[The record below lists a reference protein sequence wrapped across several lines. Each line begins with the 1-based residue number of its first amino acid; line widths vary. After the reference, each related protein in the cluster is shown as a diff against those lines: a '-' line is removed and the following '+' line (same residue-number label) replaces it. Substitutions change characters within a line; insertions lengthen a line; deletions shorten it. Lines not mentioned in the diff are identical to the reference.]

1 MRILQVD
8 DTLTLAGGVGQYVAA
23 LVDLLARGGHESI
36 TVRCR
41 GAEHAGG
48 YRVDHTL
55 AGHDAA
61 ARLQD
66 IVRRERPDVA
76 LVHHVADAAVISAL
90 TSTLPTVAY
99 VHGYPA
105 LCPGL
110 AKYYRRGDE
119 VCLRAFGWGCFPMHY
134 LRRCSSARNPRTVL
148 RLMAATRRLQGAL
161 RRVPQLLVGSRYMAA
176 LLAQNGFDLARSTI
190 LPPHF
195 IAAQPAPW
203 TPPADPD
210 QILYAGRLEIEK
222 GVPYLLEAL
231 ALLPRR
237 YHLVI
242 AGDGTLRAVYEQMT
256 ARLGLSD
263 RVRFLGWCNQAAM
276 PALYRQSGLLAL
288 PTICPESF
296 GKVGIE
302 AMAEGRP
309 VVAFDSGGVS
319 DWLRDGET
327 GLLVRTRKGDAL
339 AQALDAILSDPVGAE
354 RMGSA
359 AQEAVATA
367 YDPASHV
374 SRLLAVLSAA
384 LGDSEE

>member
-8 DTLTLAGGVGQYVAA
+8 DTLTLEGGVGQYVAA
-23 LVDLLARGGHESI
+23 LVELLARGGHESI

-48 YRVDHTL
+48 YRVDYTL

-76 LVHHVADAAVISAL
+76 LVHHVAE
-90 TSTLPTVAY
+90 
-99 VHGYPA
+99 
-105 LCPGL
+105 
-110 AKYYRRGDE
+110 RRGDQRPDL
-119 VCLRAFGWGCFPMHY
+119 C
-134 LRRCSSARNPRTVL
+134 
-148 RLMAATRRLQGAL
+148 AADRRLRPRLSGAL
-161 RRVPQLLVGSRYMAA
+161 PWPGQILPPRRRDLPAGLWLGLLSDALPAALLGGAQPAHGATADGGHAALAGGASPGATTPGRVALHGA
-176 LLAQNGFDLARSTI
+176 LLAQNGFDPARITI

-319 DWLRDGET
+319 DWLHDGET
-327 GLLVRTRKGDAL
+327 GLLVRTRKAAAL
-339 AQALDAILSDPVGAE
+339 AQALEAILSDPVGAE
-354 RMGSA
+354 RMGRA
-359 AQEAVATA
+359 AQEGRRDGLRPRESCLA
-367 YDPASHV
+367 PARCS
-374 SRLLAVLSAA
+374 
-384 LGDSEE
+384 